1 MTFQELLEQAGLQD
15 QAALFQQDPAQI
27 AASLGFTGNQAQQFG
42 QFFQPFNQQRLLDAA
57 TEIKNRQ
64 ATREGFLQSQFQSG
78 FQGLGQSLGQ
88 ATRQI
93 GQAAG
98 QAGFAGS
105 GVTQRQIE
113 QSRERANQS
122 LSDIMQRRTQ
132 GMFGVQ
138 QQAGQE
144 RAGLTG
150 LLQNYLTGVF
160 SQARRIQQ
168 LDPTGGS
175 GTTLMPQQGA
185 FGVGAAGMAGGT
197 DPMKEEELNLNTNSM
212 SIY

>member
-1 MTFQELLEQAGLQD
+1 MTFEELLKQAGLQD
-15 QAALFQQDPAQI
+15 QAALFQQDPTQI

-57 TEIKNRQ
+57 TEIQNRQ

-98 QAGFAGS
+98 RAGFAGS
-105 GVTQRQIE
+105 GATQRQIE

-122 LSDIMQRRTQ
+122 LADIMQRRAQ
-132 GMFGVQ
+132 GMFGIE

-168 LDPTGGS
+168 LDPTGN
-175 GTTLMPQQGA
+175 Q
-185 FGVGAAGMAGGT
+185 
-197 DPMKEEELNLNTNSM
+197 NTNPNPSGYTPTYQ
-212 SIY
+212 STDEFGQSGNQSGNTYSGF

>member
-1 MTFQELLEQAGLQD
+1 MTFEELLKQAGLQD

-42 QFFQPFNQQRLLDAA
+42 QFFQPFNQQRLVDAA
-57 TEIKNRQ
+57 KEIQSRQ
-64 ATREGFLQSQFQSG
+64 ETREGFLQSQFQSG

-98 QAGFAGS
+98 RAGFAGS
-105 GVTQRQIE
+105 GATQRQIE

-122 LSDIMQRRTQ
+122 LADIMQRRAQ

-138 QQAGQE
+138 QQAGTE

-150 LLQNYLTGVF
+150 LLQNYLQGVF

-168 LDPTGGS
+168 LDPTGN
-175 GTTLMPQQGA
+175 P
-185 FGVGAAGMAGGT
+185 
-197 DPMKEEELNLNTNSM
+197 NTNPNTSGYTPTYQ
-212 SIY
+212 STDEFGQSGNQSGNTYSGF

>member
-1 MTFQELLEQAGLQD
+1 
-15 QAALFQQDPAQI
+15 
-27 AASLGFTGNQAQQFG
+27 
-42 QFFQPFNQQRLLDAA
+42 
-57 TEIKNRQ
+57 
-64 ATREGFLQSQFQSG
+64 
-78 FQGLGQSLGQ
+78 
-88 ATRQI
+88 
-93 GQAAG
+93 
-98 QAGFAGS
+98 
-105 GVTQRQIE
+105 
-113 QSRERANQS
+113 
-122 LSDIMQRRTQ
+122 
-132 GMFGVQ
+132 VQ

>member
-15 QAALFQQDPAQI
+15 QAALFQQDPTQI

-42 QFFQPFNQQRLLDAA
+42 QFFQPFDQQRLETAA
-57 TEIKNRQ
+57 GEIAKRQ
-64 ATREGFLQSQFQSG
+64 TTREGFLQSQFQSG

-98 QAGFAGS
+98 RAGFAGS
-105 GVTQRQIE
+105 GATQRQIE

-122 LSDIMQRRTQ
+122 LADIMQRRAQ
-132 GMFGVQ
+132 GMFGIE

-160 SQARRIQQ
+160 SQARRIQG
-168 LDPTGGS
+168 LDPNSSS
-175 GTTLMPQQGA
+175 GFTPIPQQNGY
-185 FGVGAAGMAGGT
+185 GVGTAGMGGGT
-197 DPMKEEELNLNTNSM
+197 DPFKQQQLNLNMNM
-212 SIY
+212 GIQ